1 MRSTSLIL
9 PLAIAA
15 VLATGCSPTSTAPAQ
30 APAATAEEAAMGTAR
45 SHDESSYAQPE
56 KVVITDLALDLA
68 LDFDA
73 RVISGTA
80 TYTLDWKRDDANEL
94 VLDTRE
100 LDIRK
105 VEAIAEDGSASELA
119 YSLAPADKVFGSRL
133 SITAVSQPAKVRVT
147 YATAPG
153 ASGLQW
159 LEPSMTEGGRL
170 PFMFSQSQAIHARSW
185 VPLQDTPGV
194 RFTYS
199 AHVTSRPDVMVLMSA
214 DNDPAAARDGD
225 YRFQMPQPIPSYLLA
240 IAAGDLV
247 FKPVSAR
254 SGIWAE
260 PAMVDKAAR
269 EFEDTEKMIVAT
281 EQLYGPYRWG
291 RYDMLVL
298 PPSFPFGGM
307 ENPRLTFATP
317 TVITGDKSLVSL
329 IAHELAHSW
338 SGNLVT
344 NSSWKDIWLNEGF
357 TSYVQGRIVEA
368 VYGKEMADM
377 ERVIDQ
383 AGLLA
388 ELKHTPAEQQLL
400 ALAPLGSQ
408 DPDEALSSVAY
419 DKGAWFLQFLEQ
431 RVGRENFDAF
441 LRGWF
446 DSHAFGST
454 DTDAFVAYLK
464 AELLAKYPHALSEAE
479 VNAWLN
485 EPGIPATAPKVVSRN
500 FAIVD
505 TARIA
510 LLGSGQL
517 PSREITDKWVTQ
529 EWVHFISGLGQSQKP
544 ELLAKLDGA
553 YKLTG
558 TANGEIAMR
567 WYPLT
572 IRSGYADALPQAQ
585 AFIEKVGRRKL
596 IMPIYAEL
604 VKTPEGLAAARAS
617 FERARAGYHPI
628 TTASVQAMLEQASGS
643 GG

>member
-1 MRSTSLIL
+1 MRSSTLIL
-9 PLAIAA
+9 PLAIAL
-15 VLATGCSPTSTAPAQ
+15 VLGTGCSSEITSAPA
-30 APAATAEEAAMGTAR
+30 APAATASEASMTTAR

-56 KVVITDLALDLA
+56 KVAIADLALDLK

-80 TYTLDWKRDDANEL
+80 TYTLDWKQAEAAEL

-100 LDIRK
+100 LTIDK
-105 VEAIAEDGSASELA
+105 VEAIAADGSASELA
-119 YSLAPADKVFGSRL
+119 YVLADADKVFGSKL
-133 SITAVSQPAKVRVT
+133 TIAAPGQPKTVRIT
-147 YATAPG
+147 YATAPT

-159 LEPSMTEGGRL
+159 LEPAMTEGGKL
-170 PFMFSQSQAIHARSW
+170 PFMFSQSQAIHGRSW

-199 AHVTSRPDVMVLMSA
+199 AKVTTRPDVMVLMSA
-214 DNDPAAARDGD
+214 DNDPAAVRDGV
-225 YRFQMPQPIPSYLLA
+225 YEFSMPQPIPSYLLA

-247 FKPVSAR
+247 FQPVSERA
-254 SGIWAE
+254 GIWAE
-260 PAMVDKAAR
+260 PTMVGKAAK

-281 EQLYGPYRWG
+281 EQLYGQYRWG

-357 TSYVQGRIVEA
+357 TSYVQSRIVEA
-368 VYGKEMADM
+368 VYGKEMAEM
-377 ERVIDQ
+377 ERMIDQ
-383 AGLLA
+383 TGLKA
-388 ELKHTPAEQQLL
+388 EIADTPEAQQVL
-400 ALAPLGSQ
+400 ALAPLGDL

-431 RVGRENFDAF
+431 RVGREVFDAF

-446 DSHAFGST
+446 DSQAFKST
-454 DTDAFVAYLK
+454 DTDTFVAYLQ
-464 AELLAKYPHALSEAE
+464 AELLARHPEAVTAQE
-479 VNAWLN
+479 LDEWLN
-485 EPGIPATAPKVVSRN
+485 KPGIPASAPAPASRN
-500 FAIVD
+500 FEAVD
-505 TARIA
+505 QARAA
-510 LLGSGQL
+510 LLDKGTL
-517 PSREITDKWVTQ
+517 PAKAITDRWVTQ
-529 EWVHFISGLGQSQKP
+529 EWVHFITGLGQTRDKA
-544 ELLAKLDGA
+544 LLETLDKA
-553 YKLTG
+553 YGFSG

-567 WYPLT
+567 WYPLA
-572 IRSGYADALPQAQ
+572 IRSGYAQALAPAQ

-604 VKTPEGLAAARAS
+604 VKTPAGLEAAKAS

-628 TTASVQAMLEQASGS
+628 TTGSVQALLAGA
-643 GG
+643 GK

>member
-1 MRSTSLIL
+1 MRPSSLIL
-9 PLAIAA
+9 PLAIAL
-15 VLATGCSPTSTAPAQ
+15 VLGTAGCSQSTSTAAAPATAAPAQ
-30 APAATAEEAAMGTAR
+30 GTAMTSR

-56 KVVITDLALDLA
+56 QVVITDLALDLD
-68 LDFDA
+68 LDFDS
-73 RVISGTA
+73 RQIRGTA
-80 TYTLDWKRDDANEL
+80 TYALDWKQGDADEL
-94 VLDTRE
+94 VLDTRD

-105 VEAIAEDGSASELA
+105 VEAVAADGSSSELA
-119 YSLAPADKVFGSRL
+119 FVLAPADKVFGSRL
-133 SITAVSQPAKVRVT
+133 SITTISQPAKVRIT
-147 YATAPG
+147 YATAPT

-159 LEPSMTEGGRL
+159 LEPSMTEGGKL

-199 AHVTSRPDVMVLMSA
+199 ATVRSRPDVMVLMSA
-214 DNDPAAARDGD
+214 DNAPDAVRDGE
-225 YRFQMPQPIPSYLLA
+225 YSFTMPQPIPSYLLA

-247 FKPVSAR
+247 FQPISPR

-260 PAMVDKAAR
+260 PSMAGKAAK

-281 EQLYGPYRWG
+281 EKLYGEYRWG

-357 TSYVQGRIVEA
+357 TSYVQSRIIEE
-368 VYGKEMADM
+368 VYGREMAEM
-377 ERVIDQ
+377 ERMIDQ
-383 AGLLA
+383 AGLREEIA
-388 ELKHTPAEQQLL
+388 QTPVAQQLL
-400 ALAPLGSQ
+400 ALAPLGEL
-408 DPDEALSSVAY
+408 DPDEALSSVPY

-431 RVGRENFDAF
+431 RFGREVFDAF

-446 DSHAFGST
+446 NSHAFGST
-454 DTDAFVAYLK
+454 DTDAFLAYLD
-464 AELLAKYPHALSEAE
+464 AELVSKYPHAVSAAE
-479 VNAWLN
+479 LDAWIKQ
-485 EPGIPATAPKVVSRN
+485 PGIPDTAPKAVSRN

-505 TARIA
+505 AARIA
-510 LLGSGQL
+510 LQGSGEL
-517 PSREITDKWVTQ
+517 PSNEITRNWVTQ
-529 EWVHFISGLGQSQKP
+529 EWVHFITGLGQSQDV
-544 ELLAKLDGA
+544 ELLAKLDKA
-553 YKLTG
+553 YQLTG

-567 WYPLT
+567 WYPLA
-572 IRSGYADALPQAQ
+572 IRSGYAAALPQAQ

-604 VKTPEGLAAARAS
+604 VKTPQGLDAARAS
-617 FERARAGYHPI
+617 FERARSGYHPI
-628 TTASVQAMLEQASGS
+628 TTGSVQALLAQSKPAS
-643 GG
+643 

>member
-1 MRSTSLIL
+1 MRSSSLIL
-9 PLAIAA
+9 PLAIAL
-15 VLATGCSPTSTAPAQ
+15 VLGTGCSSESTSAPT
-30 APAATAEEAAMGTAR
+30 APAATASETSMTTAR

-56 KVVITDLALDLA
+56 KVAIADLALDLK

-80 TYTLDWKRDDANEL
+80 TYTLDWKQADAASL

-100 LDIRK
+100 LSIAK
-105 VEAIAEDGSASELA
+105 VEAIGADGAATDLPFELA
-119 YSLAPADKVFGSRL
+119 AADKVFGSKL
-133 SITAVSQPAKVRVT
+133 TITAAGQPKTVRIT
-147 YATAPG
+147 YATAPT

-159 LEPSMTEGGRL
+159 LEPSMTEGGKL
-170 PFMFSQSQAIHARSW
+170 PFMFSQSQAIHGRSW

-199 AHVTSRPDVMVLMSA
+199 AKVTTRPDVMVLMSA
-214 DNDPAAARDGD
+214 DNDPAAVRDGV
-225 YRFQMPQPIPSYLLA
+225 YEFAMPQPIPSYLLA

-247 FKPVSAR
+247 FKPVSERA
-254 SGIWAE
+254 GIWAE
-260 PAMVDKAAR
+260 PTMVDKAAT

-281 EQLYGPYRWG
+281 EQMYGEYRWG

-357 TSYVQGRIVEA
+357 TSYVQSRIVEA
-368 VYGKEMADM
+368 VYGKEMAEM
-377 ERVIDQ
+377 ERMIDQ
-383 AGLLA
+383 TGLKA
-388 ELKHTPAEQQLL
+388 EIADTPEAQQVL
-400 ALAPLGSQ
+400 ALAPLGEL

-431 RVGRENFDAF
+431 RVGREVFDAF

-446 DSHAFGST
+446 DSQAFKST
-454 DTDAFVAYLK
+454 DTDTFVAYLQ
-464 AELLAKYPHALSEAE
+464 AELLAKHPQAVTAQELDE
-479 VNAWLN
+479 WLN
-485 EPGIPATAPKVVSRN
+485 KPGIPATAPVPASRN
-500 FAIVD
+500 FALVD

-510 LLGSGQL
+510 FQGGGEL
-517 PSREITDKWVTQ
+517 PPKAITDKWVTQ
-529 EWVHFISGLGQSQKP
+529 EWVHFITGLGQTQ
-544 ELLAKLDGA
+544 EAALLETLDKA
-553 YKLTG
+553 YGFSG
-558 TANGEIAMR
+558 TSNGEVAMR
-567 WYPLT
+567 WYPLA
-572 IRSGYADALPQAQ
+572 IRSGYAPALAPAQ

-604 VKTPEGLAAARAS
+604 VKTPAGLDAAKAS

-628 TTASVQAMLEQASGS
+628 TTGSVEAMLAGA
-643 GG
+643 GK

>member
-9 PLAIAA
+9 PLAIAL
-15 VLATGCSPTSTAPAQ
+15 VLGTAGCSESTS
-30 APAATAEEAAMGTAR
+30 APAAPAAASNQAAMSTAR

-56 KVVITDLALDLA
+56 KVVITDLALDLK

-73 RVISGTA
+73 RQISGTA
-80 TYTLDWKRDDANEL
+80 TYTLDWKQPDADAL

-100 LDIRK
+100 LNISK
-105 VEAIAEDGSASELA
+105 VEAIAADGSASELA
-119 YSLAPADKVFGSRL
+119 FALAPADKVFGSKL
-133 SITAVSQPAKVRVT
+133 TITAISQPQTVRIT
-147 YATAPG
+147 YATAPT

-159 LEPSMTEGGRL
+159 LEPSMTEGGKL

-199 AHVTSRPDVMVLMSA
+199 AKVASRPDVMVLMSA
-214 DNDPAAARDGD
+214 DNDPAAVRDGV
-225 YRFQMPQPIPSYLLA
+225 YEFTMPQPIPSYLLA

-260 PAMVDKAAR
+260 PTMVDKAAA
-269 EFEDTEKMIVAT
+269 EFEDTEKMIVAS
-281 EQLYGPYRWG
+281 EKLYGEYRWG

-357 TSYVQGRIVEA
+357 TSYVQSRIIEE
-368 VYGKEMADM
+368 VYGKEMAEM
-377 ERVIDQ
+377 ERMIDQ
-383 AGLLA
+383 AGLR
-388 ELKHTPAEQQLL
+388 EEMQTTPSAQQRL
-400 ALAPLGSQ
+400 ALAPLGEL

-431 RVGRENFDAF
+431 RVGRAAFDTF

-454 DTDAFVAYLK
+454 DTDTFLAYLNS
-464 AELLAKYPHALSEAE
+464 ELLAKYPHAVTAQELDEWI
-479 VNAWLN
+479 NQ
-485 EPGIPATAPKVVSRN
+485 PGIPASAPKAVSRN

-505 TARIA
+505 SARIA
-510 LLGSGQL
+510 LQGSGQL
-517 PSREITDKWVTQ
+517 PSKEITANWVTQ
-529 EWVHFISGLGQSQKP
+529 EWVHFITGLGQTQDVA
-544 ELLAKLDGA
+544 LLAQLDQA
-553 YKLTG
+553 YQFSG
-558 TANGEIAMR
+558 TSNGEIAMR
-567 WYPLT
+567 WYPLA
-572 IRSGYADALPQAQ
+572 IRSGYSQALPQAQ

-604 VKTPEGLAAARAS
+604 VKTPAGLEAATAS

-628 TTASVQAMLEQASGS
+628 TTSSVAALLAQARPAD
-643 GG
+643 

>member
-1 MRSTSLIL
+1 M
-9 PLAIAA
+9 
-15 VLATGCSPTSTAPAQ
+15 TA
-30 APAATAEEAAMGTAR
+30 AR

-73 RVISGTA
+73 RRISGTA
-80 TYTLDWKRDDANEL
+80 TYALDWKQDSANEL

-100 LDIRK
+100 LDITK
-105 VEAIAEDGSASELA
+105 VEAIADDGSASELA
-119 YSLAPADKVFGSRL
+119 FELAPADKVFGSKL
-133 SITAVSQPAKVRVT
+133 TITSVSQPAKVRIT
-147 YATAPG
+147 YATAPT

-159 LEPSMTEGGRL
+159 LDPAMTEGGKL
-170 PFMFSQSQAIHARSW
+170 PFMFSQSQAIHGRSW
-185 VPLQDTPGV
+185 IPLQDTPGV

-199 AHVTSRPDVMVLMSA
+199 ARVTSRPDVMVLMSA
-214 DNDPAAARDGD
+214 DNDPKAARDGV
-225 YRFQMPQPIPSYLLA
+225 YEFTMPQPIPSYLLA

-247 FKPVSAR
+247 FKPISER

-260 PAMVDKAAR
+260 PSMVDKAVA

-281 EQLYGPYRWG
+281 EQMYGEYRWG

-368 VYGKEMADM
+368 VYGREMAEM
-377 ERVIDQ
+377 ERMIDQ

-388 ELKHTPAEQQLL
+388 EIKDTPVEQQVL
-400 ALAPLGSQ
+400 ALAPLGGL

-431 RVGRENFDAF
+431 RFGREVFDAF

-446 DSHAFGST
+446 DSQAFGST

-464 AELLAKYPHALSEAE
+464 AELMSKHPHALTEAE
-479 VNAWLN
+479 LHTWLN
-485 EPGIPATAPKVVSRN
+485 EPGIPATAPKAVSRN

-517 PSREITDKWVTQ
+517 PNRAITEAWVTQ
-529 EWVHFISGLGQSQKP
+529 EWVHFISGLGQSQDP
-544 ELLAKLDGA
+544 ALLAKLDAA

-558 TANGEIAMR
+558 TSNGEIAMR
-567 WYPLT
+567 WYPLAL
-572 IRSGYADALPQAQ
+572 RSGYSAALPQAQ

-596 IMPIYAEL
+596 IMPIYAEM
-604 VKTPEGLAAARAS
+604 VKTPEGLPAARES
-617 FERARAGYHPI
+617 FARARAGYHPI
-628 TTASVQAMLEQASGS
+628 TTGSVEALLAAATPAP
-643 GG
+643 